1 MDQRGSHCPCS
12 LPSELTAKP
21 TVLGIVLVFEVL
33 ASLAFYSFTTVTHS
47 HSHSEHFA
55 FTALLLWKIEVV
67 HTFFIH
73 SPLTSVATNFLSL
86 ALSLK
91 RLSACLL
98 VRTRKCL
105 VHALSILSVCIL
117 SVAHSFSCVRDKLEI
132 ICVWVHASQ
141 RSHASVCI
149 HSFAIS
155 LAHASNLS
163 HRLVFVASALCP
175 AWDVVESFFLQC
187 SQVGHFALDIS
198 KALRVRGR
206 AWTFFRMRVCDLH
219 TSCLCL
225 CRVWYILFLSLESF
239 SHMTSCFA
247 VPLCWQFN
255 AFTLSRVMY
264 CSLSQL
270 HLALC

>member
-73 SPLTSVATNFLSL
+73 SPLTSVATNFLSCS
-86 ALSLK
+86 LSQEIV
-91 RLSACLL
+91 C
-98 VRTRKCL
+98 V
-105 VHALSILSVCIL
+105 SVSSHTEMSRPRFVDSLC
-117 SVAHSFSCVRDKLEI
+117 VHSFSRSFFLLCARQAWDNLCVSA
-132 ICVWVHASQ
+132 CVTEVTCFCVHLQ
-141 RSHASVCI
+141 LRYL
-149 HSFAIS
+149 S
-155 LAHASNLS
+155 LAHASCLT